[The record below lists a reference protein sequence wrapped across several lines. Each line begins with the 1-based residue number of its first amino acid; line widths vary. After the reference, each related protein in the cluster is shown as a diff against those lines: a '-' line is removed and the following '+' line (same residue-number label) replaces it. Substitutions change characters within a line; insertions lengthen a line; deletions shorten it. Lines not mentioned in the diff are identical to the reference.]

1 MKKSFF
7 LIAGPCVIEDTE
19 SPLRIAEKIVD
30 ITTKLD
36 IPYIFKASYKKA
48 NRTKLDSFTGI
59 GDEKALKVIKKVKD
73 TFGVKTLTDVHNEK
87 SVELAKDYV
96 DVLQIPAFL
105 SRQTE
110 LLIAAGKTGKQIN
123 IKKGQFLSP
132 NSMKFA
138 LEKVKSTGNNNVMLT
153 ERGTTFGYNNLIV
166 DFCSIPIMKSFN
178 CPVVIDATHSVQ
190 QPNLSDGVSGG
201 MPLYIETIA
210 KAGIAAGADGVFIET
225 HPNPKEALSDGT
237 NMLHLDK
244 LEDLLIKLLN
254 IYRAL

>member
-96 DVLQIPAFL
+96 DILQIPAFL